1 MFSLT
6 PSPATRLRSILKKSR
21 QIAVEDTD
29 YLPGEDMDVEA
40 GRREPTALEVSVMDP
55 VRSELV
61 AREPILVLNRGGS
74 LPPLFCIC
82 TWTEEMANYQ
92 SLARRLGPDQP
103 LYSVNPPTG
112 SKPSDFPG
120 DIDQWADW
128 CIERLGSLV
137 ECQSVALA
145 GWSFGGV
152 VALRVAEKL
161 EERGVAVRVVNLF
174 DSTMPRRKP
183 RGDDR
188 KRSELHRFA
197 VAFEQLFQF
206 ESAGARVLFVRRYL
220 RKLRKRLFKKA
231 RRGVRALR
239 HLGARRAPVGLQELQ
254 SPAGA
259 LNIRNGS
266 ARKQRK
272 PLLMRAIRI
281 AYLKY
286 EVRPT
291 SVPVA
296 LYWCEE
302 SRSKVGDA
310 SLGWST
316 RLRGSFHSHQIQG
329 VHRTLFEEPQ
339 VGLLAQRL
347 ERALRHSWETPISA
361 VAAAAG
367 LSLEPANEAPA
378 SPGACEVETAASW
391 NRVDAFPG

>member
-1 MFSLT
+1 MS
-6 PSPATRLRSILKKSR
+6 
-21 QIAVEDTD
+21 VEGTD
-29 YLPGEDMDVEA
+29 YLPGGEMDAEA
-40 GRREPTALEVSVMDP
+40 GRQEPRVLEVSVADP
-55 VRSELV
+55 VKPELI
-61 AREPILVLNRGGS
+61 ARVPILVLNRGGS
-74 LPPLFCIC
+74 LPPLFCIS
-82 TWTEEMANYQ
+82 TWTEEMENYQ
-92 SLARRLGPDQP
+92 QLAQRLGPDQP

-112 SKPSDFPG
+112 SRPSEFPG

-128 CIERLGSLV
+128 CIERLGALV
-137 ECQSVALA
+137 ECESVALA

-161 EERGVAVRVVNLF
+161 AERGVDVRVVNLF

-206 ESAGARVLFVRRYL
+206 ENAGARVLFVRRYL
-220 RKLRKRLFKKA
+220 RKLSRRLFKKA
-231 RRGVRALR
+231 RRGVRSLR
-239 HLGARRAPVGLQELQ
+239 HLGTSRAPAGLPELQ

-259 LNIRNGS
+259 LNIRDGS

-272 PLLMRAIRI
+272 PLLMRAIRV

-286 EVRPT
+286 QVRPT
-291 SVPVA
+291 SVPVV

-316 RLRGSFHSHQIQG
+316 RLRGSFHSYQIQG

-347 ERALRHSWETPISA
+347 ERALRHSWETPVS
-361 VAAAAG
+361 AAAPAAE
-367 LSLEPANEAPA
+367 LSLEPAVEAPVPSSA
-378 SPGACEVETAASW
+378 REVGTAARW

>member
-1 MFSLT
+1 MV
-6 PSPATRLRSILKKSR
+6 
-21 QIAVEDTD
+21 VEDTD
-29 YLPGEDMDVEA
+29 HLPERDMDAEA
-40 GRREPTALEVSVMDP
+40 GRQEPSVLEVSVADP
-55 VRSELV
+55 VSPELV
-61 AREPILVLNRGGS
+61 ARVPILVLNRGGS

-82 TWTEEMANYQ
+82 TWTEEMENYRR
-92 SLARRLGPDQP
+92 LARRLGPDQP

-137 ECQSVALA
+137 ECESMALA

-161 EERGVAVRVVNLF
+161 EERGVDVRVVNLF

-206 ESAGARVLFVRRYL
+206 ESVGARALFVQRYL
-220 RKLRKRLFKKA
+220 RKLSKRLFKKA
-231 RRGVRALR
+231 RRGVRSLR
-239 HLGARRAPVGLQELQ
+239 HLGRSRAPAGLPEIE

-286 EVRPT
+286 QVRPT
-291 SVPVA
+291 SIPVV

-316 RLRGSFHSHQIQG
+316 RLRGSFHSHQIHG

-347 ERALRHSWETPISA
+347 ERALRHSWETPTL
-361 VAAAAG
+361 AAAPGAE
-367 LSLEPANEAPA
+367 LSLEPAAAVPV
-378 SPGACEVETAASW
+378 SSGAREVGAAARW